1 MLCIIPM
8 QPIKE
13 QNLMKINLKNAAI
26 NLTHGAGGR
35 AMSELIDQLFLKH
48 FNNSILAE
56 KNDQARF
63 MVDGGCMVM
72 TTDSYVISPL
82 FFPGGNIGSL
92 SVHGTV
98 NDIAMSGAK
107 PLYLSASFI
116 IEEGFPLQD
125 LQRIVQSMAVA
136 AQQADVMIVTGDT
149 KVVEHGKGD
158 GVFITTTAVGTVP
171 KGIHISANRAQIGD
185 HVLIN
190 GFMGDHG
197 VAVMSQRENLQ
208 FSAPII
214 SDTCALHDLVATM
227 IKAVPDL
234 HCLRDPTRG
243 GLAAVLNEWAQQS
256 QVGFMIEEAQIPVR
270 AIVAGAC
277 ELLGL
282 DPLYIANEGKLV
294 AVCSADKSERLLS
307 VMQAHPL
314 GREAAIIGKV
324 VAGPPYCVQMQTSLG
339 GVRLVDWLVGEQLPR
354 IC

>member
-1 MLCIIPM
+1 
-8 QPIKE
+8 
-13 QNLMKINLKNAAI
+13 MKISLKNSTI
-26 NLTHGAGGR
+26 NLSHGAGGR
-35 AMSELIDQLFLKH
+35 AMSELIDQLFLKY
-48 FNNSILAE
+48 FNNPILAE

-63 MVDGGCMVM
+63 SIESGNMVM

-98 NDIAMSGAK
+98 NDIVMSGAK
-107 PLYLSASFI
+107 PLYMSASFI

-125 LQRIVQSMAVA
+125 LQQIIQSMALA
-136 AQQADVMIVTGDT
+136 AQQTGVLIVTGDT
-149 KVVEHGKGD
+149 KVVERGKGD
-158 GVFITTTAVGTVP
+158 GVFITTTAVGAVP
-171 KGIHISANRAQIGD
+171 KGIEISPNRAKIGD

-190 GFMGDHG
+190 GFIGDHG

-208 FSAPII
+208 FTAPVV
-214 SDTCALHDLVATM
+214 SDTCALHDLVAEM

-243 GLAAVLNEWAQQS
+243 GLASVLNEWTQQS
-256 QVGFMIEEAQIPVR
+256 QVGFMLEEARIPVR
-270 AIVAGAC
+270 PAVAGAC

-294 AVCSADKSERLLS
+294 AICSTDDSERLLS
-307 VMQAHPL
+307 AMRAHPL
-314 GREAAIIGKV
+314 GREAAIIGQV

-339 GVRLVDWLVGEQLPR
+339 GVRLVDWLTGEQLPR